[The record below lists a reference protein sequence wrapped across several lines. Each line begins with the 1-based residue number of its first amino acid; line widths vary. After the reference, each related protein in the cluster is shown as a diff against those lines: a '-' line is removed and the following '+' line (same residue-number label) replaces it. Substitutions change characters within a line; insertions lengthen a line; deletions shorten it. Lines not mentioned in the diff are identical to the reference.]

1 MKIAQI
7 NITTNGS
14 TGKIMRGIAE
24 VAEARGHITQ
34 TYSPIRFARGNQ
46 GAFPALKGHTY
57 WGSRLES
64 FWHYYAGS
72 LLGRNGLF
80 SRRGTKQLI
89 KNLKAFAPDVVQLHN
104 LHAYCLHL
112 PTLFRYFKK
121 EQIPVV
127 WTLHDC
133 WSFTGNCAHFTLVNC
148 DRWKTGCHHCPQ
160 PKTYPKMFIDTS
172 KKMYRLKQH
181 LFTALDNLT
190 LVTPSKW
197 LGDLA
202 KQSFFAKHPVCV
214 IHNGIDLSVFTPT
227 TSDVRDRYNL
237 HGKKIVLGVASG
249 WSTRKGLD
257 VFLELAKRLPDD
269 YRVVLVGAGVSG
281 HDRVVGIPRTEDQQ
295 ELVALY
301 SAADVFVN
309 PTREDTFPTVNIEAL
324 ACGTPVVTFKTGGSP
339 EIADDTCGSVVEV
352 DDVETMRQEIL
363 RICEQSPYSADAC
376 MRRAAQFDRHDRFL
390 EYVQLYEEMNGQ

>member
-24 VAEARGHITQ
+24 VAEARGHVVQ
-34 TYSPIRFARGNQ
+34 THSPIRFARGKRES
-46 GAFPALKGHTY
+46 FPALPHHTY

-64 FWHYYAGS
+64 FWHYYVGS

-80 SRRGTKQLI
+80 SRSGTKQLI
-89 KNLKAFAPDVVQLHN
+89 KDLKAFSPDVVQLHN

-112 PTLFRYFKK
+112 PTLFRYLKK

-133 WSFTGNCAHFTLVNC
+133 WSFTGNCAHFTLANC

-160 PKTYPKMFIDTS
+160 PKTYPKMVIDTS
-172 KKMYRLKQH
+172 KNMYRLKQH

-202 KQSFFAKHPVCV
+202 EQSFLARHPVRV
-214 IHNGIDLSVFTPT
+214 IPNGIDRAVFKPT
-227 TSDVRDRYNL
+227 ASDVRRTYDL
-237 HGKKIVLGVASG
+237 QDKTIVLGVASG
-249 WSTRKGLD
+249 WSMRKGLD
-257 VFLELAKRLPDD
+257 VFSELAKRLPDD
-269 YRVVLVGAGVSG
+269 YRVVLVGAGAVG
-281 HDRVVGIPRTEDQQ
+281 HDNIVGISHTEDQH
-295 ELVALY
+295 ELAALY
-301 SAADVFVN
+301 SAAAVFVN

-352 DDVETMRQEIL
+352 NDVDALQSEVL
-363 RICEQSPYSADAC
+363 RIGEQSPYTADAC
-376 MRRAAQFDRHDRFL
+376 VRRAAQFDQHDRFL
-390 EYVQLYEEMNGQ
+390 EYVQLYEEMIGQ